1 MPPPKKTVVF
11 PPKQAGKRAGRRGF
25 TLIEIALAMA
35 VIGLLLGA
43 TVMTSRAL
51 EERRQIKMEMERLQ
65 RVSDAVVGYALRNR
79 TRERV
84 IKFTTREFP
93 HVEWSFRLPAGRPY
107 LPCPD
112 SDGDGYEDR
121 WPGGANGFVQGMEI
135 KPDSTVTVTIGVIR
149 RSFTRSPLTWIA
161 PDESGEWEEW
171 FPYGECRVAKGAV
184 PWRTLGVEP
193 SDGWGNRH
201 TYFADI
207 VFSNAIFGFDR
218 QTIADRYDLRIP
230 VAPDANLS
238 YRVRTFLGHCPA
250 SICDGG
256 RSKGFACARYAGLCI
271 WGGGDYNFN
280 RINPELV
287 FKAGGIAEERI
298 PPALPSSRSK
308 HFAAGDVTDGLPFVL
323 LSHGP
328 NGRFAVNHW
337 ATLNDPIDDSG
348 FMRPICN
355 SSAWVGGADPNIFP
369 PPRSDSVTTEN
380 IPLLYE
386 AVNGSRLSNG
396 TGCPYLTGVIAGA
409 DPLLNSLSTNAT
421 FFVWQPPG
429 IGDKSDFDDLLLWKT
444 RGELTAAIH
453 GRIPRLPHMA
463 IPYFPE

>member
-1 MPPPKKTVVF
+1 
-11 PPKQAGKRAGRRGF
+11 
-25 TLIEIALAMA
+25 MA

-43 TVMTSRAL
+43 SVMTSRML

-65 RVSDAVVGYALRNR
+65 RVSDAIIGYALRNR

-84 IKFTTREFP
+84 IKFVTRELP
-93 HVEWSFRLPAGRPY
+93 HAEWAFRLPAGRPY

-121 WPGGANGFVQGMEI
+121 WPNGANGFAQGVEI
-135 KPDSTVTVTIGVIR
+135 KPDLTVTATIGVIR
-149 RSFTRSPLTWIA
+149 RPFTSPPLTWIA

-171 FPYGECRVAKGAV
+171 LPYGECRVAKGAV

-207 VFSNAIFGFDR
+207 VFFPNAIFGFDR
-218 QTIADRYDLRIP
+218 QTVADRYDLRVP
-230 VAPDANLS
+230 AAPDTNLS
-238 YRVRTFLGHCPA
+238 RRVRAFLGHCPA

-256 RSKGFACARYAGLCI
+256 RSKGFACARYSGFCI
-271 WGGGDYNFN
+271 WGGGGPDFD
-280 RINPELV
+280 RINPDLV

-298 PPALPSSRSK
+298 LPSLSSSRSRY
-308 HFAAGDVTDGLPFVL
+308 FAAGAVIDGLPFVL

-337 ATLNDPIDDSG
+337 ATLSDPVDDLG
-348 FMRPICN
+348 FTRPICN
-355 SSAWVGGADPNIFP
+355 SFAWAEDAGFDAPPADYYAVN
-369 PPRSDSVTTEN
+369 TEN
-380 IPLLYE
+380 LALLYE
-386 AVNGSRLSNG
+386 GLNGKRALNG
-396 TGCPYLTGVIAGA
+396 TGCP
-409 DPLLNSLSTNAT
+409 SLIGDITDGDALALGLGFNPS
-421 FFVWQPPG
+421 FFVWQPPA
-429 IGDKSDFDDLLLWKT
+429 IGDRSDFDDLLLWKT
-444 RGELTAAIH
+444 REELTAVIR